1 MKSYKLDREE
11 KELLHSIE
19 AGQWH
24 PVKLTQSEKGRMLQA
39 AKNTLRKNRRIN
51 IRLSERDLEGLKL
64 AAVREGMP
72 YQTLIASILH
82 KYTRHVTWNH

>member
-1 MKSYKLDREE
+1 MKSYKLDKEE
-11 KELLHSIE
+11 KELLSSVE
-19 AGQWH
+19 ANQWH
-24 PVKLTQSEKGRMLQA
+24 PVKLTQGEKNRLVQA
-39 AKNTLRKNRRIN
+39 ARNTLRKNQRIN
-51 IRLSERDLEGLKL
+51 IRLSQRDLEGIKL

>member
-11 KELLHSIE
+11 KELLSSME

-24 PVKLTQSEKGRMLQA
+24 PVKLTQSEKNRMVQA
-39 AKNTLRKNRRIN
+39 AKNTLRKNQRIN
-51 IRLSERDLEGLKL
+51 IRLSQRDLESLKL

-82 KYTRHVTWNH
+82 KYTRRVTWNH